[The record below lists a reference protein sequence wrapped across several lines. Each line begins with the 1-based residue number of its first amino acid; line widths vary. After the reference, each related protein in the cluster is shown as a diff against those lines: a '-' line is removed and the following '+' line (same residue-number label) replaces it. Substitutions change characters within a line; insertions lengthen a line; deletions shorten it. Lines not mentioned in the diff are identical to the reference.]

1 VPGRPLRLHTVGDCR
16 TDEAARI
23 VAAAAE
29 RYMDAGGGPVWTYT
43 HAWRLVDRA
52 SWGRVSVLAS
62 CETPEQVELARA
74 RGYATA
80 IVVDEF
86 DRPPL
91 RALPH
96 SLREPSR
103 PRRRH
108 R

>member
-1 VPGRPLRLHTVGDCR
+1 MRLHTVGDCR
-16 TDEAARI
+16 TDEAAKI

-86 DRPPL
+86 DDRTASTSLAAQPP
-91 RALPH
+91 
-96 SLREPSR
+96 
-103 PRRRH
+103 
-108 R
+108 